1 MMLQSTN
8 SIHHWPTFIVHWNQF
23 PPTTF
28 TFFVCF
34 IYSSVTLGVK
44 IISKIPYALQLFIF
58 SSSTT
63 ILAYSINLGW
73 QSFYNSTRKSSLF
86 LNYLLGFLIDFF
98 LGPHLM
104 FTIVLTVFI
113 YEYMLSHLDSYDRG
127 TLRILRKGSKE
138 VLISHDNH
146 YCFSVFA
153 NRRANFLSVIWFSYQ
168 VFEKKRLISWG
179 FFNADHFLFCYC

>member
-1 MMLQSTN
+1 MLHFFNDATN
-8 SIHHWPTFIVHWNQF
+8 SIHQWPTFIVHWNQF
-23 PPTTF
+23 LPTTF
-28 TFFVCF
+28 PFFVSF

-63 ILAYSINLGW
+63 ILANSINLGS

-98 LGPHLM
+98 LGPPHLM
-104 FTIVLTVFI
+104 FMIVLTVFI
-113 YEYMLSHLDSYDRG
+113 YEYMLSHLDSYDRR

-138 VLISHDNH
+138 VLISHDND

-153 NRRANFLSVIWFSYQ
+153 NWRANFLSQILFSSQ
-168 VFEKKRLISWG
+168 VFEKKANILRD
-179 FFNADHFLFCYC
+179 F